1 MDGRRSRRIP
11 DGRRAGDVDV
21 GCAGSSRGPA
31 DARIGVRLWWRW
43 NRTLRDRLLGYGMLC
58 RSSNR
63 VGYLILLQDEGML
76 KDHLYWR
83 AYIEEEIVG
92 TCGYQ

>member
-1 MDGRRSRRIP
+1 
-11 DGRRAGDVDV
+11 
-21 GCAGSSRGPA
+21 
-31 DARIGVRLWWRW
+31 
-43 NRTLRDRLLGYGMLC
+43 MLC